1 MSTNFVDKVVGYF
14 KNKKIEKEKILLEQE
29 SKKSFEEREKE
40 FNTIYNNV
48 VLYSHIKC
56 FETLQK
62 VLCDSYSKTVT
73 ESLKDKLECELKGLS
88 YKVLLEKDNFNF
100 LRLCLTYNTLYT
112 NNFNYTVLVSYILT
126 DFDNCFQLTQ
136 SELTEITKK
145 DNLVFFVNNLIKNL
159 NIKDKNNFIK
169 NEFVKSNF
177 DINFIKQVLKNI

>member
-1 MSTNFVDKVVGYF
+1 MIFFKYF
-14 KNKKIEKEKILLEQE
+14 KNKKEKILLEQ
-29 SKKSFEEREKE
+29 KKEDNKKLEEE

-48 VLYSHIKC
+48 SLYSHIQC

-62 VLCDSYSKTVT
+62 VLCDSISKTVT

-88 YKVLLEKDNFNF
+88 YKVLLEKNNFNF

-126 DFDNCFQLTQ
+126 DFENCFQLTK
-136 SELTEITKK
+136 SELNEITKK
-145 DNLVFFVNNLIKNL
+145 DNLVFFTNDLIKNL

-169 NEFVKSNF
+169 NEFVKSDF
-177 DINFIKQVLKNI
+177 DINFIKQVLKSI